1 MLSLISYTLISN
13 KRIVSFLPSATEILY
28 DIGAGSQII
37 GVTHNCN
44 YPKEAKPKPRV
55 INSSFDA
62 STMSS
67 KEIDNKIVE
76 LFGNGNDIY
85 IVNEEILKELKPDLI
100 VAQGICEVCS
110 PFSKEIKRAISILG
124 YNPKVIILDPRNIS
138 DILDNITEIATNIGK
153 IKEGKNLVRSLEKK
167 INTIKKI
174 AELKTNKEDLPKIL
188 CLEWIDPF
196 FTAGH
201 WVPEMVEIAGGINGL
216 SKSKEQ
222 SKRTSLK
229 QIKKFDPDKIILMPC
244 GFNIDRTINEYKY
257 TAILNNNQ
265 EWNNLRAIKNNELYV
280 VDAGSYFSK
289 PGPRTI
295 TGIEILAKIISPNEF
310 NNIQTP
316 ENSYSKL
323 IINDLTK

>member
-1 MLSLISYTLISN
+1 MNSKEKII
-13 KRIVSFLPSATEILY
+13 SFLPSATEILY
-28 DIGAGSQII
+28 EIGAGSQII
-37 GVTHNCN
+37 GVTHECN
-44 YPKEAKPKPRV
+44 YPKEAKLKPKI
-55 INSSFDA
+55 INSAFDA

-67 KEIDNKIVE
+67 KEIDDKIGE
-76 LFGNGNDIY
+76 LFSNGKDIY
-85 IVNEEILKELKPDLI
+85 IINDNFLKELRPDII

-110 PFSKEIKRAISILG
+110 PFTKEIKRAISILG
-124 YNPKVIILDPRNIS
+124 YNPELIILDPSGIS
-138 DILDNITEIATNIGK
+138 DILDNIYEISQSVGK
-153 IKEGKNLVRSLEKK
+153 IKKGQNLVKSLEEK
-167 INTIKKI
+167 INKIKKI
-174 AELKTNKEDLPKIL
+174 TELKTNKKVLPKIL

-216 SKSKEQ
+216 SKPKEQ
-222 SKRTSLK
+222 SRRTSLK
-229 QIKKFDPDKIILMPC
+229 EIKRFDPDKIILMPC
-244 GFNIDRTINEYKY
+244 GFNIDRTIKEYKN
-257 TAILNNNQ
+257 TNTLNKNQ

-323 IINDLTK
+323 IIND

>member
-1 MLSLISYTLISN
+1 
-13 KRIVSFLPSATEILY
+13 LPSATEILY
-28 DIGAGSQII
+28 EIGAGSRII
-37 GVTHNCN
+37 GVTHECN
-44 YPKEAKPKPRV
+44 YPKEAKSKPRV

-76 LFGNGNDIY
+76 LFSNGKDIY
-85 IVNEEILKELKPDLI
+85 IINNEILKELKPDLI

-124 YNPKVIILDPRNIS
+124 YNPKVIVLDPRNIY

-153 IKEGKNLVRSLEKK
+153 IKEGKNLVKSLEDK
-167 INTIKKI
+167 INKIKKI
-174 AELKTNKEDLPKIL
+174 TELKNKKDLSKIL
-188 CLEWIDPF
+188 CLEWLDPF

-216 SKSKEQ
+216 SKPKEQ
-222 SKRTSLK
+222 SRRASIEE
-229 QIKKFDPDKIILMPC
+229 IKEFDPDKIILMPC
-244 GFNIDRTINEYKY
+244 GFNIDRTIKEYNNSS
-257 TAILNNNQ
+257 TLNKNKD
-265 EWNNLRAIKNNELYV
+265 WNNLRAIKNNELYV

-310 NNIQTP
+310 KHITIP

-323 IINDLTK
+323 ITNDLTNK

>member
-1 MLSLISYTLISN
+1 MIYILNLSKKII
-13 KRIVSFLPSATEILY
+13 SFLPSATEILY
-28 DIGAGSQII
+28 EIGAGSQII
-37 GVTHNCN
+37 GVTHECN
-44 YPKEAKPKPRV
+44 YPKEAKSKPKV

-67 KEIDNKIVE
+67 KEIDDKIVE
-76 LFGNGNDIY
+76 LFSNGKDIY
-85 IVNEEILKELKPDLI
+85 IINEEILKELKPDII

-110 PFSKEIKRAISILG
+110 PFSKEIKRALSVLG
-124 YNPKVIILDPRNIS
+124 YNPKLIVLNPRNIS
-138 DILDNITEIATNIGK
+138 EILDNINEIATNIGK
-153 IKEGKNLVRSLEKK
+153 INAGQNLVGLLENK
-167 INTIKKI
+167 INKIKKI

-216 SKSKEQ
+216 SKPKEQ
-222 SKRTSLK
+222 SRRTSLEE
-229 QIKKFDPDKIILMPC
+229 IKKFDPDKIILMPC
-244 GFNIDRTINEYKY
+244 GFNIDRTIKEYKS
-257 TAILNNNQ
+257 TTRLNNNQ
-265 EWNNLRAIKNNELYV
+265 EWTNLRAIKNNELYV

-295 TGIEILAKIISPNEF
+295 TGIEILGKIIFPNEF
-310 NNIQTP
+310 KHITIP

-323 IINDLTK
+323 KI

>member
-1 MLSLISYTLISN
+1 
-13 KRIVSFLPSATEILY
+13 LPSATEILY
-28 DIGAGSQII
+28 EIGVGSQII
-37 GVTHNCN
+37 GVTHECN
-44 YPKEAKPKPRV
+44 YPLDAKNKPRI

-76 LFGNGNDIY
+76 LFSNGKDIY
-85 IVNEEILKELKPDLI
+85 VVNDNILKELKPDLI
-100 VAQGICEVCS
+100 VAQGMCEVCS
-110 PFSKEIKRAISILG
+110 PFTKEIKRAVSILG
-124 YNPKVIILDPRNIS
+124 YNPQVLILDPHTLS
-138 DILDNITEIATNIGK
+138 DILDNILEIAKNVGK
-153 IKEGKNLVRSLEKK
+153 IEEGQNLVKSLKDKINEIKK
-167 INTIKKI
+167 IN
-174 AELKTNKEDLPKIL
+174 ELKNKEELPKIL

-222 SKRTSLK
+222 SRRASLEEIK
-229 QIKKFDPDKIILMPC
+229 QLDPDKIILMPC
-244 GFNIDRTINEYKY
+244 GFNIDRTIKEYKN
-257 TAILNNNQ
+257 TNLNSSQ
-265 EWNNLRAIKNNELYV
+265 KWNNLRAIKNSEIYA

-310 NNIQTP
+310 KGIKAP
-316 ENSYSKL
+316 ENSYTKL
-323 IINDLTK
+323 IE

>member
-1 MLSLISYTLISN
+1 MLFQYWDI
-13 KRIVSFLPSATEILY
+13 IL
-28 DIGAGSQII
+28 
-37 GVTHNCN
+37 
-44 YPKEAKPKPRV
+44 E
-55 INSSFDA
+55 
-62 STMSS
+62 
-67 KEIDNKIVE
+67 
-76 LFGNGNDIY
+76 
-85 IVNEEILKELKPDLI
+85 
-100 VAQGICEVCS
+100 
-110 PFSKEIKRAISILG
+110 
-124 YNPKVIILDPRNIS
+124 VIILDPSNIS
-138 DILDNITEIATNIGK
+138 DILDNIYEIAKNVGK
-153 IKEGKNLVRSLEKK
+153 IKEGQNLVKSLEDK
-167 INTIKKI
+167 INRIKKI
-174 AELKTNKEDLPKIL
+174 TELKNKEDLPKIL

-222 SKRTSLK
+222 SRRTSLEE
-229 QIKKFDPDKIILMPC
+229 IKKFDPDKIILMPC
-244 GFNIDRTINEYKY
+244 GFNIDRTIKEYKNNS
-257 TAILNNNQ
+257 TLNKNE

-310 NNIQTP
+310 EHITIP

>member
-1 MLSLISYTLISN
+1 MSL
-13 KRIVSFLPSATEILY
+13 RIVSFLPSATEILY
-28 DIGAGSQII
+28 QIGAGSQII
-37 GVTHNCN
+37 GVTHECN
-44 YPKEAKPKPRV
+44 YPEEAKSKPKI

-76 LFGNGNDIY
+76 LFGNGKDIY
-85 IVNEEILKELKPDLI
+85 IINEEILKELKPDLI

-110 PFSKEIKRAISILG
+110 PFTKEIKRAISVLK
-124 YNPKVIILDPRNIS
+124 YNPKVIVLDPHNIS
-138 DILDNITEIATNIGK
+138 DILDNINEIATNIGK
-153 IKEGKNLVRSLEKK
+153 IKEGKNLVKLLEGK
-167 INTIKKI
+167 INRIKKI
-174 AELKTNKEDLPKIL
+174 SELKTNKEDLTKIL

-216 SKSKEQ
+216 SKPKEQ
-222 SKRTSLK
+222 SRRASFEE
-229 QIKKFDPDKIILMPC
+229 IKKFDADKIILMPC
-244 GFNIDRTINEYKY
+244 GFNIERTIKEYKNSS
-257 TAILNNNQ
+257 TVLNKNQ

-310 NNIQTP
+310 NNVQTP
-316 ENSYSKL
+316 ENSSRKL

>member
-1 MLSLISYTLISN
+1 MSIESI
-13 KRIVSFLPSATEILY
+13 KIVSFLPSATEILY
-28 DIGAGSQII
+28 EIGAGNQVV
-37 GVTHNCN
+37 GVTHECN
-44 YPKEAKPKPRV
+44 YPEEAKSKPKV

-67 KEIDNKIVE
+67 KEIDNKIGE
-76 LFGNGNDIY
+76 LFGNKKDIY
-85 IVNEEILKELKPDLI
+85 IINEKILRELKPDLI

-110 PFSKEIKRAISILG
+110 PFTKEIKRALLILG
-124 YNPKVIILDPRNIS
+124 YRPKVIVLDPRNLS
-138 DILDNITEIATNIGK
+138 DILGNITEIATNIGK
-153 IKEGKNLVRSLEKK
+153 IEEGKNLVILLEDK
-167 INTIKKI
+167 IKRIKKNT
-174 AELKTNKEDLPKIL
+174 ELNNKKDLPKIL
-188 CLEWIDPF
+188 CLEWIAPF

-216 SKSKEQ
+216 SKPKEQ
-222 SKRTSLK
+222 SRRTSIEE
-229 QIKKFDPDKIILMPC
+229 IKKFDPNKIILMPC
-244 GFNIDRTINEYKY
+244 GFNIDRTIKEYKN
-257 TAILNNNQ
+257 TTSLNKNQ

-310 NNIQTP
+310 KHITIP

-323 IINDLTK
+323 ITNDLTNK

>member
-1 MLSLISYTLISN
+1 MIYILNLSKKII
-13 KRIVSFLPSATEILY
+13 SFLPSATEILY
-28 DIGAGSQII
+28 EIGAGSQII
-37 GVTHNCN
+37 GVTHECN
-44 YPKEAKPKPRV
+44 YPKEAKSKPKV

-67 KEIDNKIVE
+67 KEIDDKIVE
-76 LFGNGNDIY
+76 LFSNGKDIY
-85 IVNEEILKELKPDLI
+85 IINEEILKELKPDII

-110 PFSKEIKRAISILG
+110 PFSKEIKRALSVLG
-124 YNPKVIILDPRNIS
+124 YNPKLIVLNPRNIS
-138 DILDNITEIATNIGK
+138 EILDNINEIATNIGK
-153 IKEGKNLVRSLEKK
+153 INAGQNLVGLLENK
-167 INTIKKI
+167 INKIKKI

-216 SKSKEQ
+216 SKPKEQ
-222 SKRTSLK
+222 SRRTSLEE
-229 QIKKFDPDKIILMPC
+229 IKKFDPDKIILMPC
-244 GFNIDRTINEYKY
+244 GFNIDRTIKEYKS
-257 TAILNNNQ
+257 TTRLNNNQ
-265 EWNNLRAIKNNELYV
+265 EWTNLRAIKNNELYV

-289 PGPRTI
+289 PGPRTV

-310 NNIQTP
+310 EHIVIP

-323 IINDLTK
+323 KI